1 MWRFV
6 ENAYLLAQRFRILKI
21 VLHKSCEWL
30 TKINR
35 NDVHHGKYYDQKD
48 PNGFSEVSLSIASIC
63 ETSNICG
70 RPELLQWKT
79 SRILRQLTGNMTLIY
94 FKRYSKHVYK
104 PVSHA
109 GHTEENAL
117 YQWAGNSQYPG
128 TVCIAV
134 QREDHTWLM
143 GIISWDDGPFYIW
156 SVFPIS
162 HIDFRN

>member
-1 MWRFV
+1 MTYTTVNITTRKIQMAFLKFLWALPAFV
-6 ENAYLLAQRFRILKI
+6 RPPTFVVAQNSFNERQ
-21 VLHKSCEWL
+21 V
-30 TKINR
+30 
-35 NDVHHGKYYDQKD
+35 
-48 PNGFSEVSLSIASIC
+48 
-63 ETSNICG
+63 
-70 RPELLQWKT
+70 
-79 SRILRQLTGNMTLIY
+79 SRILRQSTGNMTLIY